1 MSKTPYEIRLEL
13 LKLAKDSLYEP
24 VFQKRQNLYEE
35 FMSKREVFVGMP
47 GPTEEQLALQF
58 PVMPDFPPACHPLSR
73 VPGRLA
79 PFPAVS

>member
-35 FMSKREVFVGMP
+35 FMSKREVFAGMP
-47 GPTEEQLALQF
+47 GPTEEQLALKF
-58 PVMPDFPPACHPLSR
+58 PVMPDFPSTDDIVAQAEKLNQ
-73 VPGRLA
+73 
-79 PFPAVS
+79 FVSQQ

>member
-24 VFQKRQNLYEE
+24 VFQKRQNLMDE
-35 FMSKREVFVGMP
+35 FISKREVFVGVA

-58 PVMPDFPPACHPLSR
+58 PIMPAFPSTDMIIEEAEKLNQ
-73 VPGRLA
+73 
-79 PFPAVS
+79 FVSKP

>member
-35 FMSKREVFVGMP
+35 FQSKREVFVGMS
-47 GPTEEQLALQF
+47 GPTEEQLALKY
-58 PVMPDFPPACHPLSR
+58 PIMPDFPSTDDIVAQAEKLNKFISQ
-73 VPGRLA
+73 A
-79 PFPAVS
+79 

>member
-35 FMSKREVFVGMP
+35 FQSKREVFVGMP
-47 GPTEEQLALQF
+47 GPTEEQLALKY
-58 PVMPDFPPACHPLSR
+58 PVMPDFFSTNDIIVEAEKLNQ
-73 VPGRLA
+73 
-79 PFPAVS
+79 FVSQQ

>member
-24 VFQKRQNLYEE
+24 VFQQRQNLMDE
-35 FMSKREVFVGMP
+35 FMSKREVFVGVA

-58 PVMPDFPPACHPLSR
+58 PIMPAFPSTDMIIEEAKKLNQ
-73 VPGRLA
+73 
-79 PFPAVS
+79 FVSEQ

>member
-35 FMSKREVFVGMP
+35 FISKREVFVGMT
-47 GPTEEQLALQF
+47 GPTPEQLALQF
-58 PVMPDFPPACHPLSR
+58 PIMPAFPSTDMIIEEAEK
-73 VPGRLA
+73 
-79 PFPAVS
+79 FNQFVSKQ

>member
-24 VFQKRQNLYEE
+24 VFQKRLNLMDE
-35 FMSKREVFVGMP
+35 FMSKREVFVGVT

-58 PVMPDFPPACHPLSR
+58 PVMPDFPITDMIITEAEKLNN
-73 VPGRLA
+73 
-79 PFPAVS
+79 FVSQQ

>member
-24 VFQKRQNLYEE
+24 VLQKRQNLMDE
-35 FMSKREVFVGMP
+35 FMSKREVFVGVE

-58 PVMPDFPPACHPLSR
+58 PIMPAFPSTDMIIEEAEKLNQ
-73 VPGRLA
+73 
-79 PFPAVS
+79 FVSKP

>member
-35 FMSKREVFVGMP
+35 FMSKREVFVGMT
-47 GPTEEQLALQF
+47 GPTPEQLALQF
-58 PVMPDFPPACHPLSR
+58 PTMPDFPSTDDIVAQAEKLNQ
-73 VPGRLA
+73 
-79 PFPAVS
+79 FVSQQ

>member
-35 FMSKREVFVGMP
+35 FQSKREVFVGMP

-58 PVMPDFPPACHPLSR
+58 PVMPDFPTTDDIVAQAEKLNQ
-73 VPGRLA
+73 
-79 PFPAVS
+79 FVSQQ

>member
-24 VFQKRQNLYEE
+24 VFQKRQNLMDE
-35 FMSKREVFVGMP
+35 FMAKREVFVGGN

-58 PVMPDFPPACHPLSR
+58 PIMPDFPSTDAIIAEAKKLN
-73 VPGRLA
+73 
-79 PFPAVS
+79 FFVSEQ

>member
-24 VFQKRQNLYEE
+24 VFQKRQNLMDE
-35 FMSKREVFVGMP
+35 FMSKREVFVGVE

-58 PVMPDFPPACHPLSR
+58 PIMPAFPSTDMIIEEAEKLNQ
-73 VPGRLA
+73 
-79 PFPAVS
+79 FVSKP

>member
-35 FMSKREVFVGMP
+35 FQSKREVFVGMS
-47 GPTEEQLALQF
+47 GPTEEQLALKY
-58 PVMPDFPPACHPLSR
+58 PVMPDFPSTNDIIVEAEKLNQ
-73 VPGRLA
+73 
-79 PFPAVS
+79 FVSQQ

>member
-24 VFQKRQNLYEE
+24 VFQKRQNLMDE
-35 FMSKREVFVGMP
+35 FMSKREVFVGVE

-58 PVMPDFPPACHPLSR
+58 PTMPDFPSTDMIIEEAKKLN
-73 VPGRLA
+73 L
-79 PFPAVS
+79 FVSEQ